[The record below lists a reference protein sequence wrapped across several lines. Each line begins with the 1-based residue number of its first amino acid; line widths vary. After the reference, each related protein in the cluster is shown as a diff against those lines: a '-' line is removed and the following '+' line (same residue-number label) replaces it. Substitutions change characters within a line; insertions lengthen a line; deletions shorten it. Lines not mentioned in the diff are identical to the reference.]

1 MSFRNCYT
9 CGRLGHLA
17 RQCTASPPPASLPME
32 EEDRSDVGSDGN
44 IASQTVVQN
53 LELLTTTLQSYFRS
67 EIAIVCDD
75 IGKQSAAVKI
85 LLSAAKETA
94 REMKDLKVLMTTMS
108 ERIDKLT
115 EENRALRKQTPV
127 PATQPLPPP
136 PSTPPPRAKRKWTG
150 PQTPHQPAK
159 QLRDTSPSPTLMH
172 SEHADVE
179 TDPAQPPPST
189 SATAA
194 GPAPRHGDTDEGW
207 KKVERKRN
215 GKGEKRGAGFG
226 REVGVTSWADKA
238 RGRGGFSVTVFIG
251 GNRDAR
257 PQKARKPKK
266 GSEPSAQTE
275 RQRRG
280 GIGSGRVSP

>member
-17 RQCTASPPPASLPME
+17 RQCTASPPPASLPMD
-32 EEDRSDVGSDGN
+32 EEDRSDVGSDDN

-53 LELLTTTLQSYFRS
+53 LELLTTTLHYFRS
-67 EIAIVCDD
+67 EIAIVCED

-115 EENRALRKQTPV
+115 EENRALREQTPV

-136 PSTPPPRAKRKWTG
+136 PSTPPPRPKRKWTG

-159 QLRDTSPSPTLMH
+159 QLRDTSPHRLSCTRSMRMWKPT
-172 SEHADVE
+172 
-179 TDPAQPPPST
+179 PRN
-189 SATAA
+189 
-194 GPAPRHGDTDEGW
+194 PRHQHLIRPQGPHLAMATRTRDGRRLKGSAKGKERREGQDLE
-207 KKVERKRN
+207 ERW
-215 GKGEKRGAGFG
+215 AFP
-226 REVGVTSWADKA
+226 SWADKA
-238 RGRGGFSVTVFIG
+238 RGRGGVSVTFFIG

-266 GSEPSAQTE
+266 GSELSSDTE

-280 GIGSGRVSP
+280 GRGSGRVSP